1 MGSETTV
8 YASPSP
14 HFTFRSSLKEAY
26 KIDASSQAFRVG
38 LIDSHLYNIIYL
50 SHPTLFKPP
59 SRSSLKEACA
69 IDASSFAQ
77 RVLLNGAH
85 IYDVGFL
92 SLSLPIL
99 VHR

>member
-1 MGSETTV
+1 MGSEIIV

-14 HFTFRSSLKEAY
+14 HFTSRSSLKEAY
-26 KIDASSQAFRVG
+26 KIDASSQTLRVG
-38 LIDSHLYNIIYL
+38 LIDAYICNIIYF
-50 SHPTLFKPP
+50 PTQPP

-77 RVLLNGAH
+77 RVLLNVAH

-92 SLSLPIL
+92 SLPLPIL